1 MTGES
6 VEETIRR
13 AMDYFTELYEES
25 DRGAAILA
33 AATFEHWLESNIIEN
48 FVELDQDMRNN
59 LFDNGPLST
68 FSAKINLGF
77 ALGLYNKTVLNDLHT
92 VRRIRNKFAH
102 STGPMNFKDQP
113 ISDLCR
119 NLDKGNTSDSEDPR
133 TKYLN
138 HIRWVQGTI
147 VRDHFDGKPQR
158 RRNREDST

>member
-59 LFDNGPLST
+59 LFDNGPLSA
-68 FSAKINLGF
+68 FSAKKIW
-77 ALGLYNKTVLNDLHT
+77 VLHLDFTTRASEKICTLCEKYAMSLH
-92 VRRIRNKFAH
+92 I
-102 STGPMNFKDQP
+102 P
-113 ISDLCR
+113 
-119 NLDKGNTSDSEDPR
+119 LDP
-133 TKYLN
+133 
-138 HIRWVQGTI
+138 
-147 VRDHFDGKPQR
+147 
-158 RRNREDST
+158 